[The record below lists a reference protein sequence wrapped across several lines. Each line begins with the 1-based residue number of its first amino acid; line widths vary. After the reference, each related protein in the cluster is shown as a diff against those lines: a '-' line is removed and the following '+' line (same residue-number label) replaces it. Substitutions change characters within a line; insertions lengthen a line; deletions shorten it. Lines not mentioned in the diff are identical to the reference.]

1 MSNPFSKKEIISL
14 PQRNRRK
21 VNKSYIS
28 EDENEEEE
36 NKHIFNG
43 DNNTS
48 DHMDDHIND
57 YVDDHINDYVDD
69 HINDYVDDH
78 INDYVD
84 EHINDYV
91 DDHISKDIYN
101 KFSNK
106 TYEYKYLDHT
116 ADIILHSSGKNLREC
131 FESICICM
139 FDYMCNLNSV
149 ELKKRRKI
157 TVSGANIE
165 DLLFNFLTEFHF
177 LYGSEYFIC
186 KHIEIVYFNMNLFL
200 IEAYGYG
207 DIFNISIHESGT
219 EIKAVT
225 KHELKIISNKD
236 ACEIFVLVDI

>member
-28 EDENEEEE
+28 EDENEEED
-36 NKHIFNG
+36 NKHIFDG
-43 DNNTS
+43 GNNAS
-48 DHMDDHIND
+48 DHMNEHIDDQINDYMDDHIND
-57 YVDDHINDYVDD
+57 YMDDHINDYMDD
-69 HINDYVDDH
+69 Y
-78 INDYVD
+78 
-84 EHINDYV
+84 
-91 DDHISKDIYN
+91 ISKDIHN
-101 KFSNK
+101 KFLNK

-116 ADIILHSSGKNLREC
+116 ADIILHSSGKILREC

-149 ELKKRRKI
+149 ELKIRRKI
-157 TVSGANIE
+157 SVSGANME

-186 KHIEIVYFNMNLFL
+186 KHIEIIYFNMNLFL

-207 DIFNISIHESGT
+207 DIFNINIHESGT
-219 EIKAVT
+219 EIKAIT
-225 KHELKIISNKD
+225 KHELKIISNMD
-236 ACEIFVLVDI
+236 ACEIFVLADI